1 MFVLGQMNLQ
11 VSCLK
16 AIVAKIKSKA
26 GYYDHLNILYPPP
39 IIIIIIIKGRKTRT
53 IEVNAKF
60 FLLQD

>member
-16 AIVAKIKSKA
+16 AIVAKIKSEA

-39 IIIIIIIKGRKTRT
+39 IIIIIIKGRKTRT